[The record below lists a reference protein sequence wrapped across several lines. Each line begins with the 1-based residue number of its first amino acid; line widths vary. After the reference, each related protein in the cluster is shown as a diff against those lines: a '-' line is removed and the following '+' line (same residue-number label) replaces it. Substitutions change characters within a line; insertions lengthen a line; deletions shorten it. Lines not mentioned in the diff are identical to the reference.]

1 MFQLHFPEFG
11 ISVQARGLL
20 QLGFLVLQSL
30 YRCLVRL
37 RNSTGILLF
46 QKMQIQ
52 RTYKTMTNRE
62 SRDISSWLSKSAS
75 PSDVQLYAGG
85 VPFTLNKELLAAK
98 SSMLASLLKEKSQ
111 EGLLHFLRDIPAN
124 PETFELVARFC
135 HGYELQISTENVV
148 PLSCLAHYLGMT
160 ESRSRNNLLLKTL
173 THFKQKIL
181 PSWNETIK
189 AFQSTENVLPQ
200 AMELGLVDA
209 CIESIITKA
218 INNPRLLGDPI
229 KKMFVDDHSEDEGDV
244 HRQNA
249 RRLFVLDWKP
259 EDLTTLSLQL
269 YEPVIHEM
277 SQRGVPS
284 EYITASLCNYA
295 KKWVFSSFTEG
306 EKMSIC
312 RRKSQKEILEAVER
326 LLPHVQGLLPCT
338 LLFEMLRFAIVLE
351 ASSDCRNGFEMRI
364 GKQLDEA
371 KAKDLLIPSLGYA
384 REVQYDI
391 DCVKRIVKHF
401 YESFSAP
408 RISASNIAK
417 SIAVAELIE
426 EFLTEVASDI
436 DLKVETFITLA
447 EMSVA
452 ASLGTHRS
460 SDGLYKAIDIYL
472 NKHRH
477 LTESEREE
485 VCQLLDCQ
493 KMSIEACEHAG
504 NNERL
509 PLRVVV
515 QVLFVRQL
523 QLRDTIMKEVQG
535 FSDDKAQDD
544 EEEEEV
550 EHGCG
555 EEKMRIQMEKM
566 SKKVME
572 LERKCSIMK
581 REIEGG
587 CRSNVGMGKK
597 KISLWGEMKRKFG
610 CISTMHNYN
619 CQVKKKRVHPKSLV

>member
-1 MFQLHFPEFG
+1 M
-11 ISVQARGLL
+11 
-20 QLGFLVLQSL
+20 
-30 YRCLVRL
+30 
-37 RNSTGILLF
+37 
-46 QKMQIQ
+46 
-52 RTYKTMTNRE
+52 
-62 SRDISSWLSKSAS
+62 
-75 PSDVQLYAGG
+75 
-85 VPFTLNKELLAAK
+85 
-98 SSMLASLLKEKSQ
+98 
-111 EGLLHFLRDIPAN
+111 
-124 PETFELVARFC
+124 
-135 HGYELQISTENVV
+135 
-148 PLSCLAHYLGMT
+148 PLSCLAHFLGMT
-160 ESRSRNNLLLKTL
+160 EIHSRNNLLMKTL

-181 PSWNETIK
+181 PNWNETMK
-189 AFQSTENVLPQ
+189 AFQSTENVLQQ

-209 CIESIITKA
+209 CIESIITKV
-218 INNPRLLGDPI
+218 IKNPRLLGDPI
-229 KKMFVDDHSEDEGDV
+229 KRMYVDDDSEDGDDV
-244 HRQNA
+244 YRPTA
-249 RRLFVLDWKP
+249 RRLFDLDWKP

-284 EYITASLCNYA
+284 EYVTASLCNYA
-295 KKWVFSSFTEG
+295 KKWVFSSFTGG

-312 RRKSQKEILEAVER
+312 KRKSQKEILEAVER
-326 LLPHVQGLLPCT
+326 LLPNVRGLLSCT

-351 ASSDCRNGFEMRI
+351 ASSDCRNGLEMRI

-408 RISASNIAK
+408 CISAPHITGL
-417 SIAVAELIE
+417 IAVAELIE
-426 EFLTEVASDI
+426 DFLTEVASDI

-452 ASLGTHRS
+452 ASLGTQRS
-460 SDGLYKAIDIYL
+460 SDGIYKAIDIYL

-493 KMSIEACEHAG
+493 KMSVEACEHAA

-515 QVLFVRQL
+515 QVLFVGQL

-535 FSDDKAQDD
+535 SSDDKAQEDA
-544 EEEEEV
+544 EGEEV
-550 EHGCG
+550 EQGCG
-555 EEKMRIQMEKM
+555 EEKMRTEMEKM
-566 SKKVME
+566 SKKVVE
-572 LERKCSIMK
+572 LERKCSMMK

-587 CRSNVGMGKK
+587 CRSDVGVTKRK
-597 KISLWGEMKRKFG
+597 TSLWREMKRKFG

-619 CQVKKKRVHPKSLV
+619 CQVKKKKVQLKNLV